1 MPVRHWRFFDE
12 SFLHACLLNFDVTHA
27 RRQVSPAAENFF
39 VLWSINA
46 ILVYCGRM
54 FCSVVLPPSTNR
66 SGPNL
71 MVRVF
76 RRGCPGVH
84 IGQRVSPFAGH
95 DQDGV
100 LVQFGSDQRVH
111 LGHVTAQ
118 PAEGRTQRKLQSVSC
133 FFYQQKGNTH
143 KSQQVTAVSISTH
156 WTILKFH
163 KSTKW
168 VTLRE
173 RLCQGHLSMRH
184 PKGHLPSVGS
194 LRGNDRQSDANHAE
208 NGRENN
214 DR

>member
-1 MPVRHWRFFDE
+1 
-12 SFLHACLLNFDVTHA
+12 
-27 RRQVSPAAENFF
+27 
-39 VLWSINA
+39 
-46 ILVYCGRM
+46 
-54 FCSVVLPPSTNR
+54 
-66 SGPNL
+66 

-84 IGQRVSPFAGH
+84 IGQWVSPFAGH

-118 PAEGRTQRKLQSVSC
+118 PEKPTGDRGQ
-133 FFYQQKGNTH
+133 YQH
-143 KSQQVTAVSISTH
+143 A
-156 WTILKFH
+156 LDD
-163 KSTKW
+163 
-168 VTLRE
+168 
-173 RLCQGHLSMRH
+173 
-184 PKGHLPSVGS
+184 PSVGS